1 MVEPVEIMDLEDP
14 GTMIGYIDPVVSG
27 YFLCPRIRSISGMKR
42 LKSTGINNSGNV
54 MLTVLHPEDAFSNR

>member
-27 YFLCPRIRSISGMKR
+27 YFLCPRIRRISCVKR
-42 LKSTGINNSGNV
+42 LKSTGINNS
-54 MLTVLHPEDAFSNR
+54 